1 MFSLKLSDRRYITIL
16 LSTAVVFLFADQNL
30 LAPNL
35 SLIANEFHFNDQ
47 EKDEK
52 LGANIALGFFIVGG
66 PIALLAGYYADLV
79 NRCILFGAILLLGA
93 FASGKIIFSYEFIFV
108 FKSIYCIIKEQL
120 FS

>member
-1 MFSLKLSDRRYITIL
+1 M
-16 LSTAVVFLFADQNL
+16 
-30 LAPNL
+30 
-35 SLIANEFHFNDQ
+35 Q

-93 FASGKIIFSYEFIFV
+93 FASGKIIFS
-108 FKSIYCIIKEQL
+108 
-120 FS
+120 

>member
-93 FASGKIIFSYEFIFV
+93 FASGKIIFFIGIHICFQ
-108 FKSIYCIIKEQL
+108 KYPCIIKDLL